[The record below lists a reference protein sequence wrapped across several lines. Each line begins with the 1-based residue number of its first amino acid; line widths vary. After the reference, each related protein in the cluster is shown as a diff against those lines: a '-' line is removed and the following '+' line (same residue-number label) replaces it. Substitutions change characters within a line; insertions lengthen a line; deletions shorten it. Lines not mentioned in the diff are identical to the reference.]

1 MNKVMEE
8 MYVDSS
14 NIQDSKEKLSKF
26 LKDIC
31 VKIDRN
37 EMSQEQ
43 LRYVSEFLMYYKF
56 KEQFGEEEFSEDD
69 DGGDNIDGDVI
80 AEDDEGDGNVLIRE
94 FMKFFILGWY
104 VYTNLN

>member
-1 MNKVMEE
+1 MEE
-8 MYVDSS
+8 MNVESS
-14 NIQDSKEKLSKF
+14 NIQDSKEKLSNF

-37 EMSQEQ
+37 EMSQSQ
-43 LRYVSEFLMYYKF
+43 LLYVSEFLMYYKF
-56 KEQFGEEEFSEDD
+56 KEQCDEEVSEDD
-69 DGGDNIDGDVI
+69 VGDVGNDVI
-80 AEDDEGDGNVLIRE
+80 TGDEGDEGDDMIRE